1 MPTIS
6 FASSKGG
13 AGKSTSAVLLATEL
27 AQRGTTV
34 TIIDADPNQ
43 PVLRW
48 SRKPGKPA
56 SLTVIGGATEE
67 TLIDV
72 IDAAARKTAF
82 VIVDLEGTAS
92 VMVAHAMTRSDL
104 VIIPTKGSE
113 LDGIEAAKVIQF
125 IRRQERAY
133 SRKIPFAV
141 LFTQTNP
148 AVRPRT
154 LKSLEADMLGD
165 VQFPEVLIEI
175 DGLTRFSWIRRRP
188 RSAARCRTRTG
199 NSVTTALSDYSP
211 RLALRLRPFAHHGL
225 SATARLTSLLPSRD
239 RSWCLKV
246 RADEQF
252 SQKRVQKT
260 GSPPSLGFH
269 SLRTCSS
276 TDWPLSAAADPPR
289 ALDGARHRSQM
300 KIVVNQAGGWLIA

>member
-48 SRKPGKPA
+48 SSKPGKPEN
-56 SLTVIGGATEE
+56 LIVVGGVAEE
-67 TLIDV
+67 TLIDA
-72 IDAAARKTAF
+72 IDDASRKTAF

-92 VMVAHAMTRSDL
+92 VMVAYAMTRSDL

-125 IRRQERAY
+125 IGRQERAY
-133 SRKIPFAV
+133 NRKIPFAV

-148 AVRPRT
+148 VVRPRT
-154 LKSLEADMLGD
+154 LKSLEADMLKQGI
-165 VQFPEVLIEI
+165 PVLGTALHERDAYRAIFSFGGTLS
-175 DGLTRFSWIRRRP
+175 GLDKTLVRNIP
-188 RSAARCRTRTG
+188 AARE
-199 NSVTTALSDYSP
+199 NAQEFMAEIVAM
-211 RLALRLRPFAHHGL
+211 LAWH
-225 SATARLTSLLPSRD
+225 
-239 RSWCLKV
+239 
-246 RADEQF
+246 
-252 SQKRVQKT
+252 SQ
-260 GSPPSLGFH
+260 P
-269 SLRTCSS
+269 
-276 TDWPLSAAADPPR
+276 A
-289 ALDGARHRSQM
+289 M
-300 KIVVNQAGGWLIA
+300 QAEVA

>member
-27 AQRGTTV
+27 AQRGTSV

-48 SRKPGKPA
+48 SRKPGKPET
-56 SLTVIGGATEE
+56 LTVIGGVSEE
-67 TLIDV
+67 TLIDT
-72 IDAAARKTAF
+72 IDDTARTTAF

-113 LDGIEAAKVIQF
+113 LDGIEAIKVIQF
-125 IRRQERAY
+125 IGRQERAY
-133 SRKIPFAV
+133 SRKISYAV

-154 LKSLEADMLGD
+154 LKSLEADLFQQRIPVFGTALHERDAYRAIFSFGGTLSSLKPDLVRNIPAATSNARAFMA
-165 VQFPEVLIEI
+165 EVVTM
-175 DGLTRFSWIRRRP
+175 LTR
-188 RSAARCRTRTG
+188 
-199 NSVTTALSDYSP
+199 
-211 RLALRLRPFAHHGL
+211 
-225 SATARLTSLLPSRD
+225 
-239 RSWCLKV
+239 
-246 RADEQF
+246 
-252 SQKRVQKT
+252 
-260 GSPPSLGFH
+260 
-269 SLRTCSS
+269 
-276 TDWPLSAAADPPR
+276 
-289 ALDGARHRSQM
+289 
-300 KIVVNQAGGWLIA
+300 QAEPVPQAEVA

>member
-27 AQRGTTV
+27 AQRGTSV
-34 TIIDADPNQ
+34 IVIDADPNQ

-48 SRKPGKPA
+48 SRKSGKPEN
-56 SLTVIGGATEE
+56 LTVTGGVTEE

-72 IDAAARKTAF
+72 IDEAARKAAF

-113 LDGIEAAKVIQF
+113 LDAVEAIKVIRF
-125 IRRQERAY
+125 ISRQERAY
-133 SRKIPFAV
+133 NRRIPYAV

-154 LKSLEADMLGD
+154 LKSLEADLLKQGIAAFGTSLHERDAYRAIFSFGGTLAGLDKNLVRNVPAAIGNAREFMA
-165 VQFPEVLIEI
+165 EVVAM
-175 DGLTRFSWIRRRP
+175 LTRETRR
-188 RSAARCRTRTG
+188 A
-199 NSVTTALSDYSP
+199 
-211 RLALRLRPFAHHGL
+211 
-225 SATARLTSLLPSRD
+225 
-239 RSWCLKV
+239 
-246 RADEQF
+246 
-252 SQKRVQKT
+252 QKAEV
-260 GSPPSLGFH
+260 
-269 SLRTCSS
+269 
-276 TDWPLSAAADPPR
+276 A
-289 ALDGARHRSQM
+289 
-300 KIVVNQAGGWLIA
+300 

>member
-27 AQRGTTV
+27 AQRGTSV
-34 TIIDADPNQ
+34 IVIDADPNQ

-48 SRKPGKPA
+48 SRKPGKPENLA
-56 SLTVIGGATEE
+56 VIGGVTEE

-72 IDAAARKTAF
+72 IDEAARKAAF

-113 LDGIEAAKVIQF
+113 LDAIEAIKVIQF
-125 IRRQERAY
+125 VGRQERAY
-133 SRKIPFAV
+133 NRRIPYAV

-154 LKSLEADMLGD
+154 LRSLEADMLNQGIAVFGTSLHERD
-165 VQFPEVLIEI
+165 AYRAIFSFGGTLAGLNKNLVRNVPAAIGNAREFMAEVVVM
-175 DGLTRFSWIRRRP
+175 LTRETQP
-188 RSAARCRTRTG
+188 ARKAE
-199 NSVTTALSDYSP
+199 VA
-211 RLALRLRPFAHHGL
+211 
-225 SATARLTSLLPSRD
+225 
-239 RSWCLKV
+239 
-246 RADEQF
+246 
-252 SQKRVQKT
+252 
-260 GSPPSLGFH
+260 
-269 SLRTCSS
+269 
-276 TDWPLSAAADPPR
+276 
-289 ALDGARHRSQM
+289 
-300 KIVVNQAGGWLIA
+300 

>member
-1 MPTIS
+1 VTTRATDTP
-6 FASSKGG
+6 ALRKARG
-13 AGKSTSAVLLATEL
+13 AFFTPPELTGFLAGWAIRSADDAACGDAAFLLPAARRLSAL
-27 AQRGTTV
+27 ATV

-211 RLALRLRPFAHHGL
+211 RLALRLRPFAHHGGG
-225 SATARLTSLLPSRD
+225 SYDDEVVD
-239 RSWCLKV
+239 RAVL
-246 RADEQF
+246 D
-252 SQKRVQKT
+252 
-260 GSPPSLGFH
+260 
-269 SLRTCSS
+269 
-276 TDWPLSAAADPPR
+276 TDDV
-289 ALDGARHRSQM
+289 DGADALSPRLSGSEKR
-300 KIVVNQAGGWLIA
+300 